1 MDIIADELRLI
12 FDFLWIIASAGVII
26 LGVIAIVKGWEKKKA
41 RRFVVGFCVC
51 LIYVTFYPLATKFL
65 GHQEAKPKWS
75 EEERRKA
82 AEKRMEKLQ
91 KELKEVQSKTV
102 GMTEKTRKQIFWDL
116 VELQDSFM
124 KKYPYDNQKQ
134 QEAYKIIAKKYDVLE
149 SVVRQL
155 AVRGVKEGWPLPSL
169 K

>member
-1 MDIIADELRLI
+1 MDIFADALRLI
-12 FDFLWIIASAGVII
+12 FDFLWMIASAGVFI
-26 LGVIAIVKGWEKKKA
+26 LGIIAIVKGWKKKKA
-41 RRFVVGFCVC
+41 KRFVVGFFIC
-51 LIYVTFYPLATKFL
+51 LIYVTFYPYATKYL
-65 GHQEAKPKWS
+65 GHQESKPKWS
-75 EEERRKA
+75 EEERRKV
-82 AEKRMEKLQ
+82 AEKRMEELQ

-102 GMTEKTRKQIFWDL
+102 GMTETTRKQIFWNL

-134 QEAYKIIAKKYDVLE
+134 REAYKIIAKKYNVLE

-155 AVRGVKEGWPLPSL
+155 AVRGVKEGWPLPSF